1 MKNLCYFTM
10 FLFILAPS
18 TTTLLHA
25 QTVLNTVTSNI
36 DAAQSSGETIKN
48 ANADL
53 QTTLSD
59 SKETVNEIGKTF
71 KMLFGK
77 KKNKDGTA
85 ADQIDIIVPNVA
97 YGDADLKVLV
107 ESLQNQKRIKE
118 TSKKFSDGIVTISLQ
133 TKDRPDKIWESID
146 VTIRQPFAL
155 MEMDDSRI
163 LINKKEQEVITLVD
177 QN

>member
-77 KKNKDGTA
+77 EK
-85 ADQIDIIVPNVA
+85 
-97 YGDADLKVLV
+97 
-107 ESLQNQKRIKE
+107 
-118 TSKKFSDGIVTISLQ
+118 
-133 TKDRPDKIWESID
+133 
-146 VTIRQPFAL
+146 
-155 MEMDDSRI
+155 
-163 LINKKEQEVITLVD
+163 
-177 QN
+177 

>member
-1 MKNLCYFTM
+1 M
-10 FLFILAPS
+10 
-18 TTTLLHA
+18 
-25 QTVLNTVTSNI
+25 V
-36 DAAQSSGETIKN
+36 
-48 ANADL
+48 
-53 QTTLSD
+53 
-59 SKETVNEIGKTF
+59 
-71 KMLFGK
+71 

-163 LINKKEQEVITLVD
+163 LINKRSRK
-177 QN
+177 